1 MHYCLETPSRQYS
14 GTIIVLASL
23 VSLLRDPGSV
33 LLLEMSE
40 TTVLCTLS
48 YVLVVQ
54 VGSVNPYSSIIV

>member
-1 MHYCLETPSRQYS
+1 M
-14 GTIIVLASL
+14 LASL